1 MLEGEV
7 GQVHL
12 CTNEAVFDY
21 TQTLGKKAERNCQET
36 RKSRERNETTEHEVA
51 KSDAVDHLHIKVEA
65 LTVDIDH
72 LKSNKSLSSL
82 VQQLQRQL
90 NQQQMKIQ
98 QQNEC
103 YKDLIREVDSLKNDV
118 AQKLSSGVK
127 GPEANPEA
135 NRYQYA
141 LTAESSHNS
150 LTQTAELQLLDPG
163 NESKILKILD

>member
-1 MLEGEV
+1 MARSTSALTKLSLTTLKLSARRQREIAKRQENLEKEMR
-7 GQVHL
+7 QL
-12 CTNEAVFDY
+12 
-21 TQTLGKKAERNCQET
+21 
-36 RKSRERNETTEHEVA
+36 HEVA

-118 AQKLSSGVK
+118 AQKLS
-127 GPEANPEA
+127 
-135 NRYQYA
+135 
-141 LTAESSHNS
+141 
-150 LTQTAELQLLDPG
+150 
-163 NESKILKILD
+163 